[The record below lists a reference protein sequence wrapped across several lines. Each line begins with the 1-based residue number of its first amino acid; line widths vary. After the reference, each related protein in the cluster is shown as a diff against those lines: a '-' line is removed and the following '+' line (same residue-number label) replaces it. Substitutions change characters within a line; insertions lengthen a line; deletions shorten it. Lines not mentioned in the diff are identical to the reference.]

1 MNILMWLIFIH
12 YFQIYFLGACFTFSL
27 YLYDERDYLT
37 GKVDKPISISFLG
50 APSCELV
57 DRNLICDAKYLINFF
72 SFVYFASTKHHMML
86 VNLWFSMIFLG
97 CSILGVISSLLLIIG
112 LRKDQREF
120 LAPFIIIMS
129 LDLFIEFLHFVILMI
144 FGDSKF
150 DPLTGTLFTV
160 DFFVSCL
167 NVSGN
172 YLHEKHKYFC
182 I

>member
-1 MNILMWLIFIH
+1 LFIL
-12 YFQIYFLGACFTFSL
+12 Y
-27 YLYDERDYLT
+27 
-37 GKVDKPISISFLG
+37 
-50 APSCELV
+50 
-57 DRNLICDAKYLINFF
+57 
-72 SFVYFASTKHHMML
+72 VYFTSTKHHMTL

-167 NVSGN
+167 NVSWN
-172 YLHEKHKYFC
+172 YLHWKTQIFLHLTCLTLSFTDVLSRVCHFTISRVQRISVCKSLYHCKLF
-182 I
+182 IVSSVDDVWINWVKFDADFQ

>member
-1 MNILMWLIFIH
+1 MI
-12 YFQIYFLGACFTFSL
+12 
-27 YLYDERDYLT
+27 
-37 GKVDKPISISFLG
+37 P
-50 APSCELV
+50 
-57 DRNLICDAKYLINFF
+57 
-72 SFVYFASTKHHMML
+72 

-144 FGDSKF
+144 FGESKF

-167 NVSGN
+167 NVS
-172 YLHEKHKYFC
+172 YEKHKYLLC
-182 I
+182 IWHVWILSFTDVLSRVCHFTISRVQRISVCKSLYHCKLFIVHSFICRLLLGKLSGTSCRHLIYVQCL

>member
-1 MNILMWLIFIH
+1 
-12 YFQIYFLGACFTFSL
+12 
-27 YLYDERDYLT
+27 
-37 GKVDKPISISFLG
+37 
-50 APSCELV
+50 
-57 DRNLICDAKYLINFF
+57 
-72 SFVYFASTKHHMML
+72 
-86 VNLWFSMIFLG
+86 MIFLG
-97 CSILGVISSLLLIIG
+97 CSILGVIASLLLIIG

-129 LDLFIEFLHFVILMI
+129 LDLFIEFSHFVVLMI

-167 NVSGN
+167 NVSVE
-172 YLHEKHKYFC
+172 LFVRKTQKYFC